1 MSRSVSRLLNFQIFT
16 RGLRSWKKF
25 IHRSLPGSRIFLLK
39 VRKFI
44 YSQAQYQVNFSL
56 DTLPKMIMIHLWH
69 VPSGHI
75 DEGYEGEGDEDVAS
89 WENDGANLARTH
101 PGHLIRVNPSQ
112 LESIRVN
119 SSQPKS
125 TRVNPNQPELTQIN
139 LSPPES
145 KWVNPSRRTESLCCF
160 VSSCIRNTG
169 QPNEI
174 NNMLNC
180 FCQTESI
187 KEEDY

>member
-101 PGHLIRVNPSQ
+101 PEHLIRVNPSQ
-112 LESIRVN
+112 PKSIRVN
-119 SSQPKS
+119 SSQFESIWVNSSQPESTQINPSQPKS
-125 TRVNPNQPELTQIN
+125 TWVNPNQPE
-139 LSPPES
+139 SA
-145 KWVNPSRRTESLCCF
+145 WVKMSQSQQKKRESLLLCF
-160 VSSCIRNTG
+160 I
-169 QPNEI
+169 
-174 NNMLNC
+174 LH
-180 FCQTESI
+180 
-187 KEEDY
+187 